1 MAQWSFHAGVRI
13 CIGHGPDAPSRY
25 SRDLGITE
33 RSVLASQ
40 LSSRARLYVIKDKDG
55 RPIATALGSVP
66 DVELNKRTDRKCP
79 HVTGKS
85 QALAG
90 TEVLP

>member
-40 LSSRARLYVIKDKDG
+40 LSSRARLRHQGQG
-55 RPIATALGSVP
+55 RPSNRYCVGVS
-66 DVELNKRTDRKCP
+66 
-79 HVTGKS
+79 S
-85 QALAG
+85 
-90 TEVLP
+90 